1 MYEGRKYNTNVH
13 TGLAT
18 FYTKMGILEKKYT
31 DGEDLHTHF
40 SHITM
45 ENQKLQQ
52 KGFDNEFLAQILLM
66 SLPQDNTTWSTL
78 IVTLIQATT
87 DSNPLKSEDVVQ

>member
-1 MYEGRKYNTNVH
+1 MKEKHANVH
-13 TGLAT
+13 TRLAT
-18 FYTKMGILEKKYT
+18 FYTKMGILKKKYT

-45 ENQKLQQ
+45 ENWKLQK

-78 IVTLIQATT
+78 IVTLIHATT
-87 DSNPLKSEDVVQ
+87 DSNPLKYEDVV

>member
-1 MYEGRKYNTNVH
+1 MKEKHPNVH
-13 TGLAT
+13 TGLAA

-31 DGEDLHTHF
+31 DREDLHAHF

-45 ENQKLQQ
+45 ENWKLQQ